1 MKHWS
6 IRVKF
11 TVMFA
16 SSLIVIV
23 LATFLLVQLISA
35 SVLSKTARE
44 YLLAS
49 VDANSDAVY
58 FTDDPVSTGQND
70 GTAESDI
77 RIEYGKGFLIIDK
90 DFLDVINDVYTALYS
105 AEGVLLYGMNPI
117 ARQMEGSA
125 FTGTVVRRMRVDG
138 TQYEIYERQITVYGA
153 DDLWLRGVMPLTTR
167 AEQLASITRTSAVL
181 LPAMI
186 LLAVL
191 YAHLTSGRMLKPLR
205 EIERTAAEISAGT
218 DLNRRI
224 AMTGPD
230 DEVHRLADTFD
241 DMIERLGDS
250 FATERQFTSD
260 ASHELRTPMAVIMAQ
275 CEYTLDKERTVPEY
289 VDALRTIRRQGA
301 RMNGLINDMLDF
313 TRMEQRAERYP
324 LTKTDLSALARNTCE
339 DMAMLRTNNITL
351 TSEIAD
357 HINVSGNTML
367 LARLIQNLISNAYR
381 YGRENGLIRV
391 TLKTIPDGRAR
402 LTVED
407 NGIGIAQ
414 EDLPHI
420 FERFFRAE
428 SSRTGKGTGLGLSM
442 VRRIAELHGADLSV
456 SSMPGEGSTFTVT
469 FPKMKT
475 EGN

>member
-58 FTDDPVSTGQND
+58 FTDDPESTGQND

-138 TQYEIYERQITVYGA
+138 TQYEIYERQIAVYGA

-250 FATERQFTSD
+250 FATERQFTFIFPVCS
-260 ASHELRTPMAVIMAQ
+260 
-275 CEYTLDKERTVPEY
+275 
-289 VDALRTIRRQGA
+289 
-301 RMNGLINDMLDF
+301 
-313 TRMEQRAERYP
+313 
-324 LTKTDLSALARNTCE
+324 
-339 DMAMLRTNNITL
+339 ITWW
-351 TSEIAD
+351 E
-357 HINVSGNTML
+357 
-367 LARLIQNLISNAYR
+367 
-381 YGRENGLIRV
+381 
-391 TLKTIPDGRAR
+391 
-402 LTVED
+402 
-407 NGIGIAQ
+407 
-414 EDLPHI
+414 
-420 FERFFRAE
+420 
-428 SSRTGKGTGLGLSM
+428 
-442 VRRIAELHGADLSV
+442 
-456 SSMPGEGSTFTVT
+456 
-469 FPKMKT
+469 
-475 EGN
+475 

>member
-6 IRVKF
+6 IRVKI

-16 SSLIVIV
+16 ASLVVIV

-58 FTDDPVSTGQND
+58 YTDDPEN
-70 GTAESDI
+70 AERDAESEGSDI

-105 AEGVLLYGMNPI
+105 EDGVLLYGMNPI
-117 ARQMEGSA
+117 ARQMEGNA
-125 FTGTVVRRMRVDG
+125 FTGMVVRRMRVDG
-138 TQYEIYERQITVYGA
+138 TQYEIYEREITVYGA
-153 DDLWLRGVMPLTTR
+153 DGLWLRGVMPLTTR
-167 AEQLASITRTSAVL
+167 AEQLTSIARTSAVL

-289 VDALRTIRRQGA
+289 VDALRTIRR
-301 RMNGLINDMLDF
+301 
-313 TRMEQRAERYP
+313 
-324 LTKTDLSALARNTCE
+324 
-339 DMAMLRTNNITL
+339 
-351 TSEIAD
+351 
-357 HINVSGNTML
+357 
-367 LARLIQNLISNAYR
+367 
-381 YGRENGLIRV
+381 
-391 TLKTIPDGRAR
+391 
-402 LTVED
+402 
-407 NGIGIAQ
+407 
-414 EDLPHI
+414 
-420 FERFFRAE
+420 
-428 SSRTGKGTGLGLSM
+428 
-442 VRRIAELHGADLSV
+442 
-456 SSMPGEGSTFTVT
+456 
-469 FPKMKT
+469 
-475 EGN
+475 